1 MQANDTAFVIGVFR
15 SGTSLLSLI
24 LNQNPKLALMYECD
38 IWNFPRLLMKLR
50 FQRDWTERIEFYN
63 QALSRHRLVTDGNL
77 SALHNLHAPQDL
89 YRAYGALK
97 GATVTGEK
105 SPFFCN
111 RLEQLH
117 REYPGAAFIF
127 VWRNP
132 TEVYR
137 SVLMAGQTSRF
148 FSRPGM
154 LSRMIYLQEQAIRQ
168 VLQIEKAG
176 ARIFHVDY
184 ANLVDDTERVCRDI
198 CAFLG
203 VPYDPRMLQLEKAD
217 RSAIFNSPHHHFLH
231 RGIIERQKYDRELV
245 APKFQK
251 KLGRF
256 RRRWEGLQSKWI
268 TPSDSQDQSRPGKW
282 EMAYHNLVGAW
293 LVSYDS
299 IVRAG
304 FEFMPLPW
312 LRVYRLLKNWLVN
325 PPSGAA
331 DEKTSMVKDFKQNW
345 LTILTATVLL
355 AVVVFAHMHANPHL
369 MFILFYGSPAALV
382 ALVVNARWATVF
394 VVLATVIT
402 PIVQYDGDPDF
413 RSTFVIVWNFF
424 NRLFLLE
431 IIVLVLSRIRLE
443 LVRVSHHAK

>member
-1 MQANDTAFVIGVFR
+1 
-15 SGTSLLSLI
+15 
-24 LNQNPKLALMYECD
+24 
-38 IWNFPRLLMKLR
+38 
-50 FQRDWTERIEFYN
+50 
-63 QALSRHRLVTDGNL
+63 
-77 SALHNLHAPQDL
+77 
-89 YRAYGALK
+89 
-97 GATVTGEK
+97 VTGEK

-117 REYPGAAFIF
+117 HEYPGAAFIF

-132 TEVYR
+132 AEVYR
-137 SVLMAGQTSRF
+137 SVLKAGQTSRF
-148 FSRPGM
+148 FGRPGM

-168 VLQIEKAG
+168 VLLIEKAG

-184 ANLVDDTERVCRDI
+184 ANLVDDTEKVCRAI

-203 VPYDPRMLQLEKAD
+203 VPYDPCMLQLEKAD
-217 RSAIFNSPHHHFLH
+217 RSAIFSSPHHQFLH
-231 RGIIERQKYDRELV
+231 RGVIERQKYDRELV
-245 APKFQK
+245 APKVLK

-256 RRRWEGLQSKWI
+256 RRRWEALQSKWI
-268 TPSDSQDQSRPGKW
+268 TPSDSQDQSLPGKC

-293 LVSYDS
+293 LVKYDS

-325 PPSGAA
+325 PPSGVA
-331 DEKTSMVKDFKQNW
+331 DEKTSMVRDFKQNW
-345 LTILTATVLL
+345 LTILTATGLL